1 MFGRRGGRREEELY
15 FANSIQIE
23 SSKKT
28 EGKKTRLGGRQ
39 DVPWITM
46 YPVDIYYQI
55 MFNWKESGSHHSK
68 QFPSDFLTCKSGAQK
83 GHLWESQRDN
93 GFPSAKWWHH
103 TSQRRRKRAVSAG
116 CLAKSFVLFPQK
128 RKKKRKQKRKKK
140 KVAIFL
146 KTITLQAEKPKL
158 SKKSTCDSHV
168 LCRMYFAAPT
178 WFQQHLWKIK
188 PNFAFTVSKQN
199 ESKDKCTHTHPCTST
214 PWDGPQKCPLWAVL
228 LRVSQL

>member
-1 MFGRRGGRREEELY
+1 MFGRRRGKGRRAL
-15 FANSIQIE
+15 FCKFRSNWE
-23 SSKKT
+23 SQKTAKK
-28 EGKKTRLGGRQ
+28 KKECLGGRQ

-103 TSQRRRKRAVSAG
+103 TSQRRKRAVSAG

-128 RKKKRKQKRKKK
+128 KKKKGNQKKRIKKKRK
-140 KVAIFL
+140 VAI
-146 KTITLQAEKPKL
+146 
-158 SKKSTCDSHV
+158 
-168 LCRMYFAAPT
+168 
-178 WFQQHLWKIK
+178 
-188 PNFAFTVSKQN
+188 
-199 ESKDKCTHTHPCTST
+199 
-214 PWDGPQKCPLWAVL
+214 
-228 LRVSQL
+228 

>member
-1 MFGRRGGRREEELY
+1 MFGRRRGKGRRAL
-15 FANSIQIE
+15 FCKFRSNWE
-23 SSKKT
+23 SQKTAKK
-28 EGKKTRLGGRQ
+28 KKKECLGGRQ

-128 RKKKRKQKRKKK
+128 KKKNGNQKKRIKKKRK
-140 KVAIFL
+140 VAI
-146 KTITLQAEKPKL
+146 
-158 SKKSTCDSHV
+158 
-168 LCRMYFAAPT
+168 
-178 WFQQHLWKIK
+178 
-188 PNFAFTVSKQN
+188 
-199 ESKDKCTHTHPCTST
+199 
-214 PWDGPQKCPLWAVL
+214 
-228 LRVSQL
+228 